1 MGSKLVQDD
10 KVQVYEA
17 IAFVISAMPMD
28 QAGQSLRTFAVD
40 ILSQV
45 HTVAAKPTPATKAE
59 LQTVGGLSHDTV
71 ALYSSN
77 SKTLRCS

>member
-59 LQTVGGLSHDTV
+59 LQTVGGLFCDIIELH
-71 ALYSSN
+71 SSD
-77 SKTLRCS
+77 